1 MVTLLLVNVLSE
13 DVFPPTLP
21 EFLYANLTRAPR
33 RYNVNTPYRVLEL
46 VNIPDVIQSTGYT
59 CGPVAMQSVL
69 HYFSLEV
76 RESEVMAAAGTI
88 PNKGTGPV
96 ML

>member
-1 MVTLLLVNVLSE
+1 VWLLVLSLLMVITLSE

-21 EFLYANLTRAPR
+21 EFLYANLTRAPG
-33 RYNVNTPYRVLEL
+33 RYTANTPYRVIQL

-69 HYFSLEV
+69 HYFGL
-76 RESEVMAAAGTI
+76 
-88 PNKGTGPV
+88 
-96 ML
+96 